1 MEDTTI
7 KETLVADEAP
17 QKTEPVRKG
26 GVLGSVWNLCNGI
39 LGTNTVCLLC

>member
-1 MEDTTI
+1 MEEPVL

-17 QKTEPVRKG
+17 AKDEVVRKG

-39 LGTNTVCLLC
+39 LGKV